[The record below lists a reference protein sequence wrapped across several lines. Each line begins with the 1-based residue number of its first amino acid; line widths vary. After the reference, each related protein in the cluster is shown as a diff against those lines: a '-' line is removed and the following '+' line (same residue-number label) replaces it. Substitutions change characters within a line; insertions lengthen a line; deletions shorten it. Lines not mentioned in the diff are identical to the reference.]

1 MTFGTVNIGT
11 WGLLF
16 IVTIC
21 YEILYVR
28 YILAIQKL
36 RSILTA
42 NISLM
47 LGAVGMASVILYTEE
62 MNNCIPIL
70 GATWLSSFFIIE
82 LEKKKK
88 MKKEE
93 KEKLLEV
100 LPKEV
105 KEKAKEVIEKL
116 ESALKK

>member
-1 MTFGTVNIGT
+1 
-11 WGLLF
+11 
-16 IVTIC
+16 
-21 YEILYVR
+21 
-28 YILAIQKL
+28 
-36 RSILTA
+36 
-42 NISLM
+42 
-47 LGAVGMASVILYTEE
+47 
-62 MNNCIPIL
+62 
-70 GATWLSSFFIIE
+70 
-82 LEKKKK
+82 